1 LSSLCP
7 DPPPPEIY
15 TLSLHDALPIS
26 SRIAPPESFLR
37 KGPSNGR
44 TKSASIHVEYFGF
57 TEEAKQAFE
66 YATSIW
72 ESFLTSPVEIRVA
85 AVWTNL
91 PGGTLGSA
99 GPAFWAANFT
109 GTPKHN
115 IYYPGPLAEKLA
127 GEDLNGAEEYD
138 IVAQFN
144 NTAEWHFE
152 SSGIPDTGEFD
163 FITVVLHELG
173 HGLGFTSTFEVEDDI
188 GMYGRYTNDGVPF
201 AYDLFLVN
209 GTSKNLY
216 EAFASPSAQL
226 AAQLTGDNIHFK
238 SPLAIAKVFAPD
250 VFSEG
255 SSISHLDSVVFP
267 QGSPNS
273 LMRPFVNPNEVNHDP
288 GAVTKKIF
296 SEMAWVTTY
305 IAHDHLKDREDVT
318 NPIDVKAVITA
329 DGTPDYAFLD
339 DQV

>member
-1 LSSLCP
+1 MFSKYLLPACILLTLLHH
-7 DPPPPEIY
+7 EIRGQEIIR
-15 TLSLHDALPIS
+15 LDSGKLPVVCFAGKTGWS

-72 ESFLTSPVEIRVA
+72 ESLLTSPVEIRVA

-99 GPAFWAANFT
+99 GPAFWAANFS

-127 GEDLNGAEEYD
+127 GENLNGAEEYD

-173 HGLGFTSTFEVEDDI
+173 HGLGFTSTFEVEDDM

-201 AYDLFLVN
+201 IFDLFLAN
-209 GTSKNLY
+209 GTSQNLF
-216 EAFASPSAQL
+216 ETFESPSAQL
-226 AAQLTGDNIHFK
+226 AAHLTGNDLYFK
-238 SPLAIAKVFAPD
+238 PPFGAPMTKVFAPD

-255 SSISHLDSVVFP
+255 SSISHLDPTAFP
-267 QGSPNS
+267 QGTPNS

-296 SEMAWVTTY
+296 S
-305 IAHDHLKDREDVT
+305 D
-318 NPIDVKAVITA
+318 
-329 DGTPDYAFLD
+329 
-339 DQV
+339 